1 MGKVV
6 VILDFKLG
14 NLHSVVKAC
23 DTCNITAVI
32 SSNPAEVEKADGLI
46 LPGVGAYGEAM
57 SNLKDLQL
65 VDTIRNFAGS
75 GKPLFGICIG
85 LQLLLSSS
93 SEFGFTEGLNLIPG
107 KVNKLQF
114 KDTEKYKSFR
124 VPFIGWNKINIVKE
138 SSIYSGLRNESF
150 YYFVHSFSA
159 DLDDDKYLSSFS
171 IYGDRKVT
179 SSIEKDNIFATQF
192 HPEKSGQEGLK
203 IYKNWATKFNLNE

>member
-23 DTCNITAVI
+23 DSCNINSVI
-32 SSNPAEVEKADGLI
+32 SSNPAEVEKADALI

-57 SNLKDLQL
+57 RNLNDLEL
-65 VDTIRNFAGS
+65 VETIKKFACS

-107 KVNKLQF
+107 KVDKLRF
-114 KDTEKYKSFR
+114 KDKEKYKFYR

-138 SSIYSGLRNESF
+138 SSIYFSLKKESF

-159 DLDDDKYLSSFS
+159 NLDDDKYLSSYS
-171 IYGDRKVT
+171 IYGDYRVT
-179 SSIEKDNIFATQF
+179 SSVEKDNIFATQF
-192 HPEKSGQEGLK
+192 HPEKSGPEGLK
-203 IYKNWATKFNLNE
+203 IYKNWASKYNLNE

>member
-1 MGKVV
+1 MGKIV

-23 DTCNITAVI
+23 NTCNITAVI
-32 SSNPAEVEKADGLI
+32 SSNPAEVEKADALI

-57 SNLKDLQL
+57 GNLKDLEL
-65 VDTIRNFAGS
+65 IETIKNFAYA

-107 KVNKLQF
+107 KVDKLRF

-150 YYFVHSFSA
+150 YYFVHSFTA
-159 DLDDDKYLSSFS
+159 NLDDDKYLSSFS

-179 SSIEKDNIFATQF
+179 SSIEIGNIFATQF
-192 HPEKSGQEGLK
+192 HPEKSGPEGLK
-203 IYKNWATKFNLNE
+203 IYKNWASKYNLNE

>member
-1 MGKVV
+1 MGKNV

-46 LPGVGAYGEAM
+46 LPGVGAYSEAM

-65 VDTIRNFAGS
+65 VETIRNFADS
-75 GKPLFGICIG
+75 GKPLFGICMG

-107 KVNKLQF
+107 KVNKLKF
-114 KDTEKYKSFR
+114 KDADKFKSFR

-159 DLDDDKYLSSFS
+159 DLDDDRHLSSFS
-171 IYGDRKVT
+171 IYGDSKVT
-179 SSIEKDNIFATQF
+179 SSIEIDNIFATQF

-203 IYKNWATKFNLNE
+203 IYKNWASKYSLNE